1 MSETLEEFG
10 ASVKFGTVSA
20 SRPGFARVRL
30 PDFDNMRT
38 MWLPIAYPKTKDDQ
52 CCWTYDNGEHVAVLL
67 DSRGEDGVI
76 LGAVYSS
83 ADTPPIT
90 DPNKFAIRFKDG
102 ALLEYDRN
110 SHVLTVSGVQKVVVE
125 ASAEILLKADAKV
138 TVDTPEAEFTGNLTV
153 QKKLTYLGGMSGKGD
168 AGGAG
173 AEIDGGIKINTGDL
187 EVQGKKFLPHTHAN
201 PEGGDVGPVK

>member
-1 MSETLEEFG
+1 MNDDTLDEFG

-83 ADTPPIT
+83 ADMPPVT
-90 DPNKFAIRFKDG
+90 DPNKFVIRFKDS

-153 QKKLTYLGGMSGKGD
+153 QKKLTYLGGMSGSGGSGVAATITGNLHVDGNVDATGAIVD
-168 AGGAG
+168 AGG
-173 AEIDGGIKINTGDL
+173 NSN
-187 EVQGKKFLPHTHAN
+187 HHSH
-201 PEGGDVGPVK
+201 